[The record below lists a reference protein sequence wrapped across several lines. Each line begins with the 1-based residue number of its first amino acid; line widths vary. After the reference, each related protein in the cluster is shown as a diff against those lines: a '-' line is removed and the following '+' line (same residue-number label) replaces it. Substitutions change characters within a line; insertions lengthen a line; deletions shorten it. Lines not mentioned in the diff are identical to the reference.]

1 MSLAPTPP
9 TVDSPTPPAPRGSR
23 LPPVI
28 AALRPKQWTKNVL
41 LFAALVF
48 SFQFQETDQ
57 VLRALAGFAC
67 FSLISSAGY
76 LFNDLRDREA
86 DARHPRKRHRP
97 IASGRL
103 SPRGA
108 WIEIVVVL
116 ALGFTGAWLL
126 SPSFALIALL
136 YFCTT
141 TSYTLVFKNLVI
153 VDVMVIAA
161 GFIWRAVAGA
171 VVIDVHISEWL
182 LLCTAF
188 LALFLGFHKRRGEL
202 VNLGEDQASSH
213 RKSLA
218 DYSPALVDQFQGM
231 CSSGAVI
238 SYAIYTVLA
247 SPTPW
252 LLITLPFV
260 LYGIFRYTFLVQE
273 RGGGDA
279 PDETLLKDRPILI
292 TCLLYAVTVVCVLI
306 WAP

>member
-1 MSLAPTPP
+1 MSVA
-9 TVDSPTPPAPRGSR
+9 PAPAGRH

-48 SFQFQETDQ
+48 SFQFRETEQ
-57 VLRALAGFAC
+57 ILRALAGFAC

-86 DARHPRKRHRP
+86 DALHPRKRHRP
-97 IASGRL
+97 IASGSL
-103 SPRGA
+103 SARGA

-116 ALGFTGAWLL
+116 AGGFSGAWLL

-141 TSYTLVFKNLVI
+141 TSYTLYFKNLVI

-202 VNLGEDQASSH
+202 VNLGRDQASSH
-213 RKSLA
+213 RKNLA

-279 PDETLLKDRPILI
+279 PDETLLKDRPILFN
-292 TCLLYAVTVVCVLI
+292 CLLYAATVVCVLM
-306 WAP
+306 WA